1 MKISI
6 YSISCARSANIE
18 NSRKSMSFRFSNIT
32 GAKIS
37 EDYHAPASLT
47 SDTNSDYS
55 LSLSLSSGLKIFF
68 NGIRRP
74 RGRDY
79 NEEDENRV
87 CMCVCILYEGRLWK
101 FHSGKILRAWGIC
114 ARTRNFALSLSQAL
128 SRVCMNR
135 VCCLTAALSGPNI
148 YSAARVCVRARVCG
162 FWPRAMFI
170 SLVYI
175 SVIRVI
181 FASASASPR
190 AYMYAKKPWR
200 SNRRIG
206 DWLLLYAWST
216 LKCT

>member
-1 MKISI
+1 
-6 YSISCARSANIE
+6 
-18 NSRKSMSFRFSNIT
+18 MSFRFSNIT

-135 VCCLTAALSGPNI
+135 VCCLAAALSGPNI
-148 YSAARVCVRARVCG
+148 YSAARVCARARMRILAARDVYLARIYIRHSRHICVGVG
-162 FWPRAMFI
+162 F
-170 SLVYI
+170 S
-175 SVIRVI
+175 S
-181 FASASASPR
+181 
-190 AYMYAKKPWR
+190 
-200 SNRRIG
+200 RI
-206 DWLLLYAWST
+206 YVREKAVT
-216 LKCT
+216 K